1 MGGGVSAVLAGC
13 LQGRLSPVGEPI
25 VLARRQGPNELLA
38 ATGYNMALVNSGTAA
53 LSLAMS
59 LAKRRQGGL
68 DPEVIIPAYG
78 CPDLLAAANFAGVR
92 PVLVD
97 IGSRS
102 PRYQLAQVERA
113 ISPNTVAIV
122 AVNFLGIAED
132 LAALGQLASSRGLL
146 LIEDDAQFMPLEFS
160 STSYCGDLVVHSFGR
175 GKPIS
180 QLGGGALMCQAALA
194 DEMAIL
200 LAESEREVLAERTW
214 RVKAQLFNV
223 VLHPLVYQWLLR
235 VPFLDIGATQYKP
248 LRGVERLASWRCAYL
263 QANLDAYQMR
273 AREAQALLDEALADI
288 QGIDSLAHLQ
298 QSRCQ
303 PLLRYPLLCADR
315 DSRDA
320 LLAKL
325 QRAGLGASSMYGRP
339 LPAIDGI
346 PSEIV
351 GDYPGAGAFADC
363 LLTLPV
369 TSFVRVQ
376 HLQAMRQVLA
386 DSLAR

>member
-325 QRAGLGASSMYGRP
+325 QGAGLGASSMYGRP

-386 DSLAR
+386 G